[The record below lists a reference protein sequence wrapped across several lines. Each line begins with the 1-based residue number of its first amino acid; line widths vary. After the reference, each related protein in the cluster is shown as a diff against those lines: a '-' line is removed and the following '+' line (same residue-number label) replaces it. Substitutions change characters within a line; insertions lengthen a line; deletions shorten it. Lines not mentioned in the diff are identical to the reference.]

1 MRSRGAGK
9 KSEKCEFPG
18 DGAWFRVQMGDAR
31 LGIGMGGR
39 WACCCDCV
47 LFSAAA
53 LRLS

>member
-18 DGAWFRVQMGDAR
+18 DGAWFRVQMGDGDR
-31 LGIGMGGR
+31 NGRSLGVR
-39 WACCCDCV
+39 CCDCV

>member
-18 DGAWFRVQMGDAR
+18 DGEWFRVQMGDAR

-39 WACCCDCV
+39 WACVVATAFCS
-47 LFSAAA
+47 LPP
-53 LRLS
+53 R